1 MSNDSE
7 NQPPTS
13 DRGDRHER
21 GNSDEPGTRRPAFE
35 PHDTC
40 PWWVGYLLASPLRR
54 IWENPDRLLAPHV
67 QPGMTVVDLGCAMG
81 FFARP
86 LAKRVGDV
94 GRVVCVDIQ
103 ERMLST
109 LDRKIRRW
117 KLDHILE
124 TRRIDATHPA
134 LDDLTGQADVALA
147 WHVVHETS
155 DPLAFFGLIF
165 DVLQPGGRLLFS
177 EPKRHV
183 PAEQIQA
190 EIDTA
195 QRAGFVLQAQDT
207 TSGSEV
213 VVFVKPDTE

>member
-1 MSNDSE
+1 MNAE
-7 NQPPTS
+7 TQKNPTTAATS
-13 DRGDRHER
+13 
-21 GNSDEPGTRRPAFE
+21 TFE
-35 PHDTC
+35 PHKTC

-54 IWENPDRLLAPHV
+54 IWENPDRLLDPHV

-86 LAKRVGDV
+86 LARRVGDA

-103 ERMLST
+103 ARMLST

-117 KLDHILE
+117 KLGHILE
-124 TRRIDATHPA
+124 TRQIDATVPE
-134 LDDLTGQADVALA
+134 LKDLTGQADIVLA
-147 WHVVHETS
+147 WHVVHETG
-155 DPLAFFGLIF
+155 DPAAFFDLIF

-183 PAEQIQA
+183 PTAQIQA
-190 EIDTA
+190 EIDA
-195 QRAGFVLQAQDT
+195 ARRAGFVLREQDT

-213 VVFVKPDTE
+213 IVFSKPDTAGASEPGSAGA

>member
-1 MSNDSE
+1 MNTE
-7 NQPPTS
+7 TPTS
-13 DRGDRHER
+13 
-21 GNSDEPGTRRPAFE
+21 PATVTAPAFA

-54 IWENPDRLLAPHV
+54 IWENPDHLLDPHV

-86 LAKRVGDV
+86 LAKRVGDE

-103 ERMLST
+103 DRMLST

-117 KLDHILE
+117 KLGHILE
-124 TRRIDATHPA
+124 TRRIDAVAPG
-134 LDDLTGQADVALA
+134 LDDLAGQANVVLA

-155 DPLAFFGLIF
+155 DPLAFFRLIF
-165 DVLQPGGRLLFS
+165 GVLQPGGRLLFS

-190 EIDTA
+190 EVEA
-195 QRAGFVLQAQDT
+195 ARRAGFVLREQDT

-213 VVFVKPDTE
+213 LVFSKPDTARASEPGSAGA